1 MDMKRYLALCL
12 LCVVDLA
19 YAEPSQ
25 PLIWYNG
32 DVPIK
37 IHAHPGSCASA
48 QPRQGMPEFSRKEGF
63 YLYRTKP
70 GSDCLPVYSSAPDL
84 NKSALY
90 VQDSGVIVQFK
101 PNQTAERIQRWLTQ
115 HGMEGE
121 PLALPASF
129 LIKKYQGRAVNG
141 IEAIQLAEWMRDS
154 KDIGVVF
161 AQPNWRERAA
171 TRL

>member
-70 GSDCLPVYSSAPDL
+70 GSDCLPVYSS
-84 NKSALY
+84 
-90 VQDSGVIVQFK
+90 VIVQFK